1 VKFWID
7 ENVPLSIAKALKQVG
22 YETAT
27 APRKT
32 DDSIILSLALEA
44 NAVIITQDQDFERLV
59 LKEGK
64 PCNGIIWVRFAT
76 PNSREDLA
84 KKLLR
89 LVKVREKNLTT
100 SFITISLYDVDIKKL
115 KS

>member
-1 VKFWID
+1 MKFWID
-7 ENVPLSIAKALKQVG
+7 ENVPLSIVKALKQVG
-22 YETAT
+22 YETEA

-32 DDSIILSLALEA
+32 DDSTILELALEA

-59 LKEGK
+59 LKEGRL
-64 PCNGIIWVRFAT
+64 CNGIIWVCFAT
-76 PNSREDLA
+76 LSNREDLA

-89 LVKVREKNLTT
+89 LVKVREKSLAT
-100 SFITISLYDVDIKKL
+100 SFITISLYDVDIKRL